1 MGGSKTT
8 TTNTIDPKL
17 MALYQ
22 QNYNTALGVANRPYQ
37 PYTGEGVAPFNPTQI
52 AGQNALVEIGNSDI
66 GDAAL
71 NSAVGGAT
79 GILGR
84 LGANAPTLAGTDLSP
99 YMNPYRQTVIDATL
113 AQLEQQRQRQRVSDN
128 QAATAANAFGG
139 DRQGVADALTNE
151 AFDRN
156 TAETLSNLNAQN
168 FGQAQSAAEFDL
180 NRGLTADQLGLGA
193 SMDLANLSSDQLA
206 LAANRA
212 GILSNVGAQQQAQ
225 QQALDQWNYQQFLN
239 QWNYP
244 LQQQD
249 IRNAALGL
257 IPLQQTQTQKTS
269 QTGLGGILGPIG
281 SVVGSVLTTVP
292 FGG

>member
-8 TTNTIDPKL
+8 TTNTIDPRL

-37 PYTGEGVAPFNPTQI
+37 PYTGEGVAPFSPAQLEAQGILGN
-52 AGQNALVEIGNSDI
+52 IGRSNI

-71 NSAVGGAT
+71 SSAVGGAT
-79 GILGR
+79 GILDR
-84 LGANAPTLAGTDLSP
+84 VGANAPTLAGTDLSP
-99 YMNPYRQTVIDATL
+99 YMNPFRKNVIDATL
-113 AQLEQQRQRQRVSDN
+113 AELEQQRGRQRVADD

-156 TAETLSNLNAQN
+156 TAATLANLNAQN
-168 FGQAQSAAEFDL
+168 FNQAQGAAEFDL

-193 SMDLANLSSDQLA
+193 SMDLASLSNDQLA

-212 GILSNVGAQQQAQ
+212 GILASVGGQQQAQ
-225 QQALDQWNYQQFLN
+225 QQALDQFNYQQFLN
-239 QWNYP
+239 QFNYP
-244 LQQQD
+244 LEQQN

-257 IPLQQTQTQKTS
+257 IPLQQTQTQS
-269 QTGLGGILGPIG
+269 QSGLGGILGPIG
-281 SVVGSVLTTVP
+281 SVVGSVLSTIP
-292 FGG
+292 FG

>member
-8 TTNTIDPKL
+8 TTNTIDPRL

-22 QNYNTALGVANRPYQ
+22 QNYDTALGVANRPFQ
-37 PYTGEGVAPFNPTQI
+37 PYTGEGVAPFSPAQLEAQGILGDLGRSNT
-52 AGQNALVEIGNSDI
+52 GDNALSG
-66 GDAAL
+66 
-71 NSAVGGAT
+71 AVNGVT

-84 LGANAPTLAGTDLSP
+84 VGANAPTLSGTDLSP
-99 YMNPYRQTVIDATL
+99 YTNPFQRNVIGATL
-113 AQLEQQRQRQRVSDN
+113 NELDQQRGRQRVADD

-156 TAETLSNLNAQN
+156 TAATLANLNAQN

-193 SMDLANLSSDQLA
+193 SRDLANLSNDQLT
-206 LAANRA
+206 LAASRA
-212 GILSNVGAQQQAQ
+212 GILGSVGAQQQAH
-225 QQALDQWNYQQFLN
+225 QQALDQFDYQQFLN
-239 QWNYP
+239 QFNYP
-244 LQQQD
+244 LEQQN

-257 IPLQQTQTQKTS
+257 IPLQQTQTTRQS
-269 QTGLGGILGPIG
+269 QSGLGGILGPIG
-281 SVVGSVLTTVP
+281 NVVGSILTTVP
-292 FGG
+292 FG

>member
-17 MALYQ
+17 LALYQ

-37 PYTGEGVAPFNPTQI
+37 PYTGEGVAPFTPAQPQAQGNL
-52 AGQNALVEIGNSDI
+52 GDLGRSNIGA
-66 GDAAL
+66 AAL
-71 NSAVGGAT
+71 DSAVGGAT

-84 LGANAPTLAGTDLSP
+84 LGANAPTLSGADLSP
-99 YMNPYRQTVIDATL
+99 YMNPFRKNAIDATL
-113 AQLEQQRQRQRVSDN
+113 AELEQQRGRQRVADN

-139 DRQGVADALTNE
+139 NRQGVADALTNE

-156 TAETLSNLNAQN
+156 TAAALANLNAQN
-168 FGQAQSAAEFDL
+168 FSQAQNAAEFDL

-193 SMDLANLSSDQLA
+193 STDLAGLANDQLA

-212 GILSNVGAQQQAQ
+212 GILGSVGAEQRARQQT
-225 QQALDQWNYQQFLN
+225 LDQFDYQQFLN
-239 QWNYP
+239 QFNYP
-244 LQQQD
+244 VEQQN

-257 IPLQQTQTQKTS
+257 IPLQQTQTTKQS
-269 QTGLGGILGPIG
+269 QSGLGGILGPI
-281 SVVGSVLTTVP
+281 SSIVGSILTTVP
-292 FGG
+292 FG

>member
-22 QNYNTALGVANRPYQ
+22 QNYDSALGVANRPYQ
-37 PYTGEGVAPFNPTQI
+37 PYTSEGVAPFSPAQLDAQGI
-52 AGQNALVEIGNSDI
+52 LGDIGRSDI

-71 NSAVGGAT
+71 NSAVGAAG
-79 GILGR
+79 GILGS

-99 YMNPYRQTVIDATL
+99 YMNPFHQNVIDTTL
-113 AQLEQQRQRQRVSDN
+113 SQLEQQRQRQRVSDN
-128 QAATAANAFGG
+128 QAATQANAFGG
-139 DRQGVADALTNE
+139 NRQGVADALTNE

-156 TAETLSNLNAQN
+156 TAGTLANLNAQN
-168 FGQAQSAAEFDL
+168 FGQAQSAAEYDL

-193 SMDLANLSSDQLA
+193 SMDLANLSNDQLA

-212 GILSNVGAQQQAQ
+212 GILNGVGSQQQAE

-244 LQQQD
+244 VQQQD

-257 IPLQQTQTQKTS
+257 IPLQQTQTTKQS
-269 QTGLGGILGPIG
+269 SSGLGGILGPLG
-281 SVVGSVLTTVP
+281 SVAGSLLTTLP
-292 FGG
+292 FG